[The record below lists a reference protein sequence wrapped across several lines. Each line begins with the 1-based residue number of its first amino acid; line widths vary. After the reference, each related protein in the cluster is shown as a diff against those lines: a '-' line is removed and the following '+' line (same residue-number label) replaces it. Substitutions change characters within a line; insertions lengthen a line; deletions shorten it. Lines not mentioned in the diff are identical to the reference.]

1 MNNATGKTLLA
12 FKKAKEAIENGWIFI
27 YLKDPTLLSK
37 VLRLA
42 KVIDKN
48 GKGVLIFVEDID
60 QVTRGSR
67 NAALQDILNTLDGGD
82 TKDMNVITIFTTNH
96 LELIEP
102 TFLRGKRIG
111 SIISLGF
118 LNKKTAKEFIETAF
132 LKDNYVI
139 EYEGLDP
146 VLDLIAES
154 DIAPAFM
161 AEIVETIKSNL
172 ILTDENVVKPEYIRS
187 SVLSYLRQ
195 VQLSR
200 KKDTTETVENKFY
213 NAYLNL
219 IEQGA
224 HKAVKE
230 PFDEVLNA
238 IDDIDNN

>member
-1 MNNATGKTLLA
+1 M
-12 FKKAKEAIENGWIFI
+12 I
-27 YLKDPTLLSK
+27 SC
-37 VLRLA
+37 
-42 KVIDKN
+42 KN
-48 GKGVLIFVEDID
+48 
-60 QVTRGSR
+60 S
-67 NAALQDILNTLDGGD
+67 NYILNTLDGGD

-118 LNKKTAKEFIETAF
+118 LNKKTAKEFMETAF